1 MAGTDNPNHADYPLN
16 PFDRGGFSHS
26 DPLRRSTKSTFLFPA
41 IAAARLIEQRKGR
54 YDDLS
59 ESVEEIELRLRT
71 LASIM
76 GMLPT
81 NDESPSAT

>member
-1 MAGTDNPNHADYPLN
+1 MARTDNRNHAAYPMN
-16 PFDRGGFSHS
+16 PLERSGFSHT

-41 IAAARLIEQRKGR
+41 IAAARLVEQRIGR

-59 ESVEEIELRLRT
+59 ESVEEVELRLRT

-81 NDESPSAT
+81 NDGSPNAA

>member
-1 MAGTDNPNHADYPLN
+1 MARTDNPNHADYPLN

-41 IAAARLIEQRKGR
+41 IAAARLVEQRKGR

-59 ESVEEIELRLRT
+59 EPIEDVELRLRT

>member
-1 MAGTDNPNHADYPLN
+1 MARTDNPNHADYPLN
-16 PFDRGGFSHS
+16 PLDRGGFSHS
-26 DPLRRSTKSTFLFPA
+26 DPLRRSTKSTFQFPA

-59 ESVEEIELRLRT
+59 ESAEEVELRLRT

-81 NDESPSAT
+81 NDESPSAS

>member
-1 MAGTDNPNHADYPLN
+1 MARTDNPNHADYPLN

-59 ESVEEIELRLRT
+59 EPIEDVELRLRT

-81 NDESPSAT
+81 NDESPSAA

>member
-1 MAGTDNPNHADYPLN
+1 MARTDNPNHADYPLN
-16 PFDRGGFSHS
+16 PLDRGGFSHS

-59 ESVEEIELRLRT
+59 EPIEDVELRLRT

-81 NDESPSAT
+81 NDESPSAA

>member
-1 MAGTDNPNHADYPLN
+1 MARTDNPNHADYPLN

-81 NDESPSAT
+81 NDESPYAA